1 MWTIEIDYTTGNS
14 FGSERGT
21 EEIGCV
27 FEHLDDAKTA
37 LGYIKEHYAA
47 VQAEECSTN
56 YYHRSRGLKFDIEAF
71 KSRPWYSKDYWT
83 GSLFVPIGTEEQ
95 KISAFWTGY
104 FETLHGAKI
113 RAIGDSDME
122 FTL

>member
-1 MWTIEIDYTTGNS
+1 MWTIEVDYTTGNS
-14 FGSERGT
+14 FNTERGV

-27 FEHLDDAKTA
+27 FEQLDDAKTA

-47 VQAEECSTN
+47 YKHYDAPSYRVD
-56 YYHRSRGLKFDIEAF
+56 KPF
-71 KSRPWYSKDYWT
+71 KEDTIKGRPWYSKDYWT
-83 GSLFVPIGTEEQ
+83 GTMFVPIGTEEQ
-95 KISAFWTGY
+95 KIYAFWTGY

-113 RAIGDSDME
+113 RALGDSDME